1 MGIQAARK
9 HFACAGKFGV
19 ADEPPAPKLS
29 FDSHEKI
36 SFDGD
41 QCKASGDREPG
52 WARGG
57 EQRVPEMP
65 EHDAAARPRRESRKP
80 ECGANASS
88 PEGIEGV
95 KNQPIDWYGQF
106 KEKNKAGDGVKE
118 THLTRF
124 LIFFREQS
132 MYRRVADHAE
142 NKKRSS
148 Q

>member
-9 HFACAGKFGV
+9 HFACASKFSV
-19 ADEPPAPKLS
+19 ADEPSAAKLS
-29 FDSHEKI
+29 FDAHEKK
-36 SFDGD
+36 SFDGN
-41 QCKASGDREPG
+41 QCKTRGDREPR

-65 EHDAAARPRRESRKP
+65 EYNAAARPRRESRKP

-106 KEKNKAGDGVKE
+106 KEKNEACDGLKE

-124 LIFFREQS
+124 LIFFCEQS
-132 MYRRVADHAE
+132 MNRRVADHAE
-142 NKKRSS
+142 NQKRSS
-148 Q
+148 